1 VIHSQ
6 CENHSQNR
14 KLAIV
19 NFLFGVFVDDQQLR
33 LELIAGLLV
42 AVTCAITGTFVVLRG
57 LSFIGDALA
66 HGVLPGIAAAMLL
79 GVSGMFGAVVSA
91 VIMMSG
97 VGIVNRRLR
106 LSGDTAIGLLFVGM
120 LSLGVLITS
129 RSVSLVGDLEEIL
142 FGDIAHVEW
151 STISV
156 QLIALICIAFIFT
169 VCRRPFLLLSVDEG
183 LVNTSGFSAKLFHNV
198 MMAMVATTVIVS
210 FQTVGTLL
218 VMGMLIA
225 PAATGALF
233 ARRISSMIMI
243 AALSGSISVYIGL
256 LASYHYDLAAGASIV
271 LTAVILFALSAIFTE
286 TRKSM
291 SRRHDDDH
299 DHEHPH
305 AHGHVH
311 I

>member
-1 VIHSQ
+1 M
-6 CENHSQNR
+6 
-14 KLAIV
+14 
-19 NFLFGVFVDDQQLR
+19 NFLFGVFVDDHQLR

-42 AVTCAITGTFVVLRG
+42 ALTCAITGTFIVLRG

-66 HGVLPGIAAAMLL
+66 HGVLPGIAIAMLL
-79 GVSGMFGAVVSA
+79 GVSGMFGAAVSA
-91 VIMMSG
+91 TIMMSG

-129 RSVSLVGDLEEIL
+129 RSLSLVGDLEEIL

-151 STISV
+151 STIAI
-156 QLIALICIAFIFT
+156 QLIALIIILIVFAI
-169 VCRRPFLLLSVDEG
+169 CRRPFLLLSVDEG
-183 LVNTSGFSAKLFHNV
+183 LVSTSGFSAKIFHNV
-198 MMAMVATTVIVS
+198 MMAMVAATVIVS

-233 ARRISSMIMI
+233 ARRISSMIII
-243 AALSGSISVYIGL
+243 AALSGSASVYIGL
-256 LASYHYDLAAGASIV
+256 LASFHYDLAAGASIV
-271 LTAVILFALSAIFTE
+271 LTAVILFALSAVFTE
-286 TRKSM
+286 VRKSL
-291 SRRHDDDH
+291 SKPSDSE
-299 DHEHPH
+299 HEHPH

>member
-1 VIHSQ
+1 M
-6 CENHSQNR
+6 
-14 KLAIV
+14 
-19 NFLFGVFVDDQQLR
+19 NFLFGIFVDDHQLR

-79 GVSGMFGAVVSA
+79 GVSGMLGAVVSA
-91 VIMMSG
+91 VFMMTG

-129 RSVSLVGDLEEIL
+129 RSLSLVGDLEEIL
-142 FGDIAHVEW
+142 FGDIAHVDW
-151 STISV
+151 STITI
-156 QLIALICIAFIFT
+156 QFIALIVVALTFSI
-169 VCRRPFLLLSVDEG
+169 CRRPFLLLSVDEG
-183 LVNTSGFSAKLFHNV
+183 LVNTSGFSAKFFHNV
-198 MMAMVATTVIVS
+198 MMAMVAATVIVS

-243 AALSGSISVYIGL
+243 AALVGSLSVYIGL
-256 LASYHYDLAAGASIV
+256 LMSYHYNLAAGASIV
-271 LTAVILFALSAIFTE
+271 LTAVLIFAVTAVFTE
-286 TRKSM
+286 IRKTLNKPS
-291 SRRHDDDH
+291 DTE
-299 DHEHPH
+299 HEHPH

-311 I
+311 IS

>member
-1 VIHSQ
+1 M
-6 CENHSQNR
+6 
-14 KLAIV
+14 
-19 NFLFGVFVDDQQLR
+19 NFLFGIFVDDHQLR

-79 GVSGMFGAVVSA
+79 GVSGMLGAVVSA
-91 VIMMSG
+91 VFMMTG

-129 RSVSLVGDLEEIL
+129 RSLSLVGDLEEIL
-142 FGDIAHVEW
+142 FGDIAHVDW
-151 STISV
+151 STITI
-156 QLIALICIAFIFT
+156 QFIALIVVALTFAS
-169 VCRRPFLLLSVDEG
+169 CRRPFLLLSVDEG
-183 LVNTSGFSAKLFHNV
+183 LVNTSGFSAKFFHNV
-198 MMAMVATTVIVS
+198 MMAMVAATVIVS

-243 AALSGSISVYIGL
+243 AALVGSLSVYIGL
-256 LASYHYDLAAGASIV
+256 LMSYHYNLAAGASIV
-271 LTAVILFALSAIFTE
+271 LTAVLIFAVTAVLTE
-286 TRKSM
+286 IRKTLNKPS
-291 SRRHDDDH
+291 DTE
-299 DHEHPH
+299 HEHPH

-311 I
+311 IS